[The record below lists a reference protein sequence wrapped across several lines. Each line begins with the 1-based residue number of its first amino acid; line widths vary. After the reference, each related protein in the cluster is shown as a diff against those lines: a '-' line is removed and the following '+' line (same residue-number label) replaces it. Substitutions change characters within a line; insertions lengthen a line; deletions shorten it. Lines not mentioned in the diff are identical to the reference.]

1 MFKAVSETAEYGG
14 QTRADRLINNDIADE
29 MKVILEEIKSGA
41 FHKEWMDES
50 KNGLPTLKQYREP
63 NEIEQLFNEL
73 TKVLLPKIKK

>member
-14 QTRADRLINNDIADE
+14 QTRADRLIDDDIANE
-29 MKVILEEIKSGA
+29 MKEILEEIKSGD
-41 FHKEWMDES
+41 FHKEWMSES
-50 KNGLPTLKQYREP
+50 ENGLPTLKRYREP